1 MGYTVYIILVPMVM
15 FLFIGL
21 GSKWLRPRAAGL
33 CGTLGMAVSAL
44 LSYLTAYRYFFV
56 EGLEGDAYRALTAW
70 SAQWLRFSDTLHI
83 DMGVLLGRKSSVE
96 VPEGAKSVK
105 LEDPTR
111 TISRHH
117 AAISF
122 DQDGT
127 LWIEDYE
134 SLNGTYII
142 QGNEET
148 KVEHK
153 PIKFEA
159 PCTIRIGDQF
169 FTLEQR

>member
-56 EGLEGDAYRALTAW
+56 EGLERDAYRALTAW

-83 DMGVLLGRKSSVE
+83 DMGVLLDPISVMMLVVITTVSLMVHIYSFGYMKGERGFQRYSSASRCSDWSWL
-96 VPEGAKSVK
+96 PTFSRCIFSGNSWGLPRICLSV
-105 LEDPTR
+105 
-111 TISRHH
+111 S
-117 AAISF
+117 
-122 DQDGT
+122 
-127 LWIEDYE
+127 
-134 SLNGTYII
+134 II
-142 QGNEET
+142 RS
-148 KVEHK
+148 
-153 PIKFEA
+153 PL
-159 PCTIRIGDQF
+159 R
-169 FTLEQR
+169 